1 MPTTKDAIIS
11 RIHRLRAGHAFTPKD
26 FLDLAS
32 RGMVD
37 VTLSQLV
44 SSGVIRRVGRGLYDL
59 PRHSEA
65 LGITLGPDVDEIA
78 QAIARRFRWRIIPT
92 GAWAANA
99 LGLSTQVPAKIV
111 YLSDGP
117 NKKFELGKQT
127 VHFKHARPK
136 EMRTEGTVSS
146 LVVQALRYL
155 GKGEVGPETIR
166 RLHNRLSPAERRSL
180 VRDTRYS
187 TDWIFA
193 VARQLTEVGEED
205 A

>member
-1 MPTTKDAIIS
+1 MPTTKDQIIS
-11 RIHRLRAGHAFTPKD
+11 RIQRQGTGQAFTPKD
-26 FLDLAS
+26 FLDLGS

-44 SSGVIRRVGRGLYDL
+44 SAGVIRRVGRGLYDR
-59 PRHSEA
+59 PKHSEA
-65 LGITLGPDVDEIA
+65 LGVTLGPDVDEIA
-78 QAIARRFRWRIIPT
+78 QAIARRFRWRITPT

-117 NKKFELGKQT
+117 NRKLEIGKQT
-127 VHFKHARPK
+127 VCFKHARPK
-136 EMRTEGTVSS
+136 EMRTEGAVSS

-155 GKGEVGPETIR
+155 GKDGVGPETIC
-166 RLHNRLSPAERRSL
+166 RLRDRLSPAGRRRL

-193 VARQLTEVGEED
+193 VARQVAEVTEEN